1 MAQDDDVMQQEAS
14 RQAYHHVGFRIPLI
28 LFIATCLSTFFVGT
42 IFFMPKNL
50 EADLFEG
57 TFLESLRS
65 AANYN
70 GFLTALK
77 AGFEYSLT
85 LMVIL
90 VCHEAGH
97 FLQSYRYKVGAT
109 LPYFIP
115 VPMPPIGT
123 MGAVIVMEPKMGHRR
138 ELFDIGITG
147 PLAGL
152 VPTIIFCIIGI
163 QYSEIR
169 PGVSDLGMPLVFS
182 YLVEWFGEA
191 VPPNCHL
198 ALHPVAYAGWV
209 GLLITSLNLIPI
221 GQLDGGHVLYTLIRG
236 KTQFVSTTLLV
247 LSLIGIIKYSL
258 LGWSIMLILLIL
270 MGPKHPPTADDDE
283 PLGVVRYILGWL
295 TLAFVVV
302 GFTPIPFHV

>member
-1 MAQDDDVMQQEAS
+1 M
-14 RQAYHHVGFRIPLI
+14 
-28 LFIATCLSTFFVGT
+28 T
-42 IFFMPKNL
+42 
-50 EADLFEG
+50 
-57 TFLESLRS
+57 
-65 AANYN
+65 
-70 GFLTALK
+70 
-77 AGFEYSLT
+77 
-85 LMVIL
+85 IL
-90 VCHEAGH
+90 VCHESGH
-97 FLQSYRYKVGAT
+97 FWQSYRYKVGAT
-109 LPYFIP
+109 LPFFIP

-152 VPTIIFCIIGI
+152 IPTIIFCIAGI
-163 QYSEIR
+163 HWSHVS
-169 PGVSDLGMPLVFS
+169 PGESFLGEPLLFS
-182 YLVEWFGEA
+182 FLIDCFGTT

-236 KTQFVSTTLLV
+236 KTQYVSTTLLIV
-247 LSLIGIIKYSL
+247 CLIGIIKYSL

-270 MGPKHPPTADDDE
+270 MGPKHPPTANDDE
-283 PLGVVRYILGWL
+283 PLGIGRHILGWL

-302 GFTPIPFHV
+302 GFTPVPFHV